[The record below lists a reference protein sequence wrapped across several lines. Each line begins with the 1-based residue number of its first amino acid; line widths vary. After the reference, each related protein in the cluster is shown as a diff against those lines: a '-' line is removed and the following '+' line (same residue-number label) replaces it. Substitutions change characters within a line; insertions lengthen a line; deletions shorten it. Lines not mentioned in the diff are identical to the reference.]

1 MKDDN
6 TRAKT
11 RRQGR
16 IAALVI
22 AASGLLAILAPA
34 LVYLLRLPPRFEIL
48 MYLFSLAG
56 FTWALIVTFQIWRK
70 GQSD

>member
-1 MKDDN
+1 MIDKD
-6 TRAKT
+6 RAAT

-22 AASGLLAILAPA
+22 AGSGLLAILAPA
-34 LVYLLRLPPRFEIL
+34 VVHLFRLPPRFEIL
-48 MYLFSLAG
+48 MYLFALAG